1 MATSRKS
8 LYTVRIFPDDETTKI
23 VYEDVTHVFWEAGNT
38 VLTLC
43 LPDDVH
49 VHWLR
54 EKFRHYDVIE
64 QSPDP
69 RYGRVLPLEPYTYF
83 RGTEALR
90 EDIERGKRNLV
101 HPTPAGGLGI

>member
-23 VYEDVTHVFWEAGNT
+23 IYEHVTHVFWEAGNT

-43 LPDDVH
+43 LPDGRH
-49 VHWLR
+49 AHWLR
-54 EKFRHYDVIE
+54 EKFRHYDVDE
-64 QSPDP
+64 EPDVWIDQY
-69 RYGRVLPLEPYTYF
+69 RDY

-90 EDIERGKRNLV
+90 KKEVG
-101 HPTPAGGLGI
+101 